1 MFTLKNHHLHLL
13 LNLVDHHLLAT
24 ESEVL
29 LAFRRAPLLAATF
42 LAILLIIYIYAWYER
57 EYSRIGGTDESWSTG
72 TKRSYVSS
80 ITEQSSSRE
89 NTIRIW
95 LWQYR
100 SPPLPIPA
108 SRVHSMSPSIHQPEP
123 DTKIGGEAGMAGVG
137 RRGFAAA
144 ARAALFTS
152 NMGGEGPR
160 GMLGGPFLDIA
171 AAVRTTSTPPL
182 TTNSSSPHSPG
193 PVSPVTPFSTS
204 PTSVYPLQ
212 ASAMDKGMGA
222 DGSFFDKFRDRIPG
236 LGIDSESSSPTDDI
250 PTAKIGVG
258 GGSVTPR
265 AGPSRQNSNAS
276 EASTSSS
283 VLSLGL
289 AYSASNASS
298 ESKNP
303 RRRTRRSSAN
313 SPGDEDG
320 DTSGSEYG
328 LAYADDTDYEDEK
341 EHDTQSRLSVQSG
354 LSRRT
359 IRKSRDG
366 ATPTPGQRSDSLVKA
381 RQRPVSGSLYSDDDD
396 DDNDLKNRLRLQ
408 SSPPSKTNLIRVNSN
423 ASVSSVS
430 STSST
435 SSAAA
440 IAKALG
446 LSRSSVERDP
456 EGYSMG
462 RLVMGGPGAPGVAR
476 TPSGSKSINETRR
489 NRSATVSSMRSFRSD
504 GLGRA
509 RSGTE
514 GSVVGSKGDLEQAM
528 KDLMNNMT
536 TGSPPQPVR
545 IGLRDDGPSPVIPP
559 FFDSPPSTRG
569 SKLAHRSNTVGI
581 TTPYTSAADAA
592 KLLPKL
598 PARSKTER
606 GSKALHA
613 SAQQH
618 YATPSIASSSDET
631 GKRKVRICMKCDKR
645 IDDGRWIS
653 IENPGGESPGGVGTG
668 GKSER
673 GEKGERKR
681 RSVLCES
688 CWKNMYLPKCRRC
701 NLPIEKQAVSSSD
714 GQLKGKYHKDCFNCF
729 TCNKPFPDKVFY
741 VYDGRPLCKYHY
753 HEANESLCAAAIC
766 GQPIEGP
773 CAVSHT
779 GDKYHPE
786 HLTCEWGGLPKC
798 DVKLNEEYWELDGKM
813 LCERHAKSGAGK
825 SDGNGNW
832 GDEKR
837 FEREEGRASG
847 ARKRMTRFVDLGA
860 LGDLR

>member
-1 MFTLKNHHLHLL
+1 
-13 LNLVDHHLLAT
+13 
-24 ESEVL
+24 
-29 LAFRRAPLLAATF
+29 
-42 LAILLIIYIYAWYER
+42 
-57 EYSRIGGTDESWSTG
+57 
-72 TKRSYVSS
+72 
-80 ITEQSSSRE
+80 
-89 NTIRIW
+89 
-95 LWQYR
+95 
-100 SPPLPIPA
+100 
-108 SRVHSMSPSIHQPEP
+108 
-123 DTKIGGEAGMAGVG
+123 
-137 RRGFAAA
+137 
-144 ARAALFTS
+144 
-152 NMGGEGPR
+152 
-160 GMLGGPFLDIA
+160 
-171 AAVRTTSTPPL
+171 
-182 TTNSSSPHSPG
+182 
-193 PVSPVTPFSTS
+193 
-204 PTSVYPLQ
+204 
-212 ASAMDKGMGA
+212 
-222 DGSFFDKFRDRIPG
+222 
-236 LGIDSESSSPTDDI
+236 
-250 PTAKIGVG
+250 
-258 GGSVTPR
+258 
-265 AGPSRQNSNAS
+265 
-276 EASTSSS
+276 
-283 VLSLGL
+283 
-289 AYSASNASS
+289 
-298 ESKNP
+298 
-303 RRRTRRSSAN
+303 
-313 SPGDEDG
+313 
-320 DTSGSEYG
+320 
-328 LAYADDTDYEDEK
+328 
-341 EHDTQSRLSVQSG
+341 
-354 LSRRT
+354 
-359 IRKSRDG
+359 
-366 ATPTPGQRSDSLVKA
+366 
-381 RQRPVSGSLYSDDDD
+381 
-396 DDNDLKNRLRLQ
+396 
-408 SSPPSKTNLIRVNSN
+408 
-423 ASVSSVS
+423 
-430 STSST
+430 
-435 SSAAA
+435 
-440 IAKALG
+440 
-446 LSRSSVERDP
+446 
-456 EGYSMG
+456 
-462 RLVMGGPGAPGVAR
+462 
-476 TPSGSKSINETRR
+476 
-489 NRSATVSSMRSFRSD
+489 
-504 GLGRA
+504 
-509 RSGTE
+509 
-514 GSVVGSKGDLEQAM
+514 
-528 KDLMNNMT
+528 MT

-592 KLLPKL
+592 KLVPKL

-653 IENPGGESPGGVGTG
+653 IENP
-668 GKSER
+668 
-673 GEKGERKR
+673 GERKR